1 MRASPLLI
9 LPAALALAGCASM
22 GGNVKGNFI
31 CRAPDGICSPTSNID
46 DQAIASMMGG
56 AAAGA
61 AASPIAA
68 NAPVANSAASL
79 KVVLPARTD
88 RFGRWRDETVVYV
101 EPQLAAGHP
110 ADRQLAG
117 AGAVIPARLSLV
129 ELAAGAP
136 APAELASVSQPT
148 SAKPITGELFRAEV
162 ERRLSATRK
171 GPEPVEV
178 PPSDAATA
186 PAIAAT
192 AQGDT
197 VVTAPGLGGQPAPDG
212 N

>member
-9 LPAALALAGCASM
+9 LPAALALTGCDSM

-61 AASPIAA
+61 VASPIAA
-68 NAPVANSAASL
+68 NAPAAHSAASL

-101 EPQLAAGHP
+101 EPQLAAGHS

-117 AGAVIPARLSLV
+117 PGPVIPARLSLV

-136 APAELASVSQPT
+136 APADLASVSQPT
-148 SAKPITGELFRAEV
+148 SAKPITGEVFRAEV

-171 GPEPVEV
+171 GPEPVDV
-178 PPSDAATA
+178 PPSDAETA
-186 PAIAAT
+186 AAIAAT
-192 AQGDT
+192 AQGDN
-197 VVTAPGLGGQPAPDG
+197 VVTAPGLSGQPASDG

>member
-1 MRASPLLI
+1 MRGKWLLAS
-9 LPAALALAGCASM
+9 ACLAMLGGCASM

-46 DQAIASMMGG
+46 DQAIASMTGG

-61 AASPIAA
+61 VAGAITPAAPR
-68 NAPVANSAASL
+68 SAGSL

-101 EPQLAAGHP
+101 APQLAAGS
-110 ADRQLAG
+110 DDGRQLAVSG
-117 AGAVIPARLSLV
+117 ATVPARLSLV

-136 APAELASVSQPT
+136 APAEIASASVPSPGK
-148 SAKPITGELFRAEV
+148 SVSGENFRAEV
-162 ERRLSATRK
+162 ERRLAAGSK

-178 PPSDAATA
+178 PPSDRAAAAADADQAVVSA
-186 PAIAAT
+186 PA
-192 AQGDT
+192 
-197 VVTAPGLGGQPAPDG
+197 LGGQPAPDG
-212 N
+212 M

>member
-9 LPAALALAGCASM
+9 LPAALAFTGCASM

-68 NAPVANSAASL
+68 NAPAAHSAASL

-101 EPQLAAGHP
+101 EPQLAAGP
-110 ADRQLAG
+110 ISDRLLAATG
-117 AGAVIPARLSLV
+117 SFGPARLSLV

-136 APAELASVSQPT
+136 APAEIASASVPT
-148 SAKPITGELFRAEV
+148 GSKPISGDIFRSEV
-162 ERRLSATRK
+162 ERRLAATRK
-171 GPEPVEV
+171 SPSPVDV
-178 PPSDAATA
+178 PASDAAR
-186 PAIAAT
+186 PAIASGDGEAT
-192 AQGDT
+192 
-197 VVTAPGLGGQPAPDG
+197 VTAPGLGGQPAPDG
-212 N
+212 K

>member
-1 MRASPLLI
+1 MRGKWLLAS
-9 LPAALALAGCASM
+9 ACLAMLGGCASM

-46 DQAIASMMGG
+46 DQAISSMTGG

-61 AASPIAA
+61 VAGAVTPAAPR
-68 NAPVANSAASL
+68 SAGSL

-101 EPQLAAGHP
+101 DPQLAAGS
-110 ADRQLAG
+110 DDGRQLATSSG
-117 AGAVIPARLSLV
+117 TVPARLSLV

-136 APAELASVSQPT
+136 APAEIASAAIPVAGKTVS
-148 SAKPITGELFRAEV
+148 GENFRAEV
-162 ERRLSATRK
+162 ERRLTAVPK

-178 PPSDAATA
+178 PPSDRAALAADSDQAIVSA
-186 PAIAAT
+186 PA
-192 AQGDT
+192 
-197 VVTAPGLGGQPAPDG
+197 LGGQPAPDG
-212 N
+212 M

>member
-1 MRASPLLI
+1 MRGKWLLAS
-9 LPAALALAGCASM
+9 ACLAMLGGCASM

-46 DQAIASMMGG
+46 DQAIASMTGG

-61 AASPIAA
+61 VAGAVMPAAPR
-68 NAPVANSAASL
+68 SAGSL

-101 EPQLAAGHP
+101 DPQLAAGS
-110 ADRQLAG
+110 DDGRQLATSSG
-117 AGAVIPARLSLV
+117 TVPARLSLV

-136 APAELASVSQPT
+136 APAEIASAAGPVAGKSVS
-148 SAKPITGELFRAEV
+148 GENFRAEV
-162 ERRLSATRK
+162 ERRLAAGRK

-178 PPSDAATA
+178 PPSDRAAA
-186 PAIAAT
+186 PADADQA
-192 AQGDT
+192 
-197 VVTAPGLGGQPAPDG
+197 VVSAPALGGQPAPDG
-212 N
+212 M

>member
-9 LPAALALAGCASM
+9 LPAALALTGCASM

-61 AASPIAA
+61 AAPIAA
-68 NAPVANSAASL
+68 NAPAAHSAASL

-101 EPQLAAGHP
+101 EPQLAAGHS
-110 ADRQLAG
+110 ADRHLAG
-117 AGAVIPARLSLV
+117 PGAAIPARLSLV

-148 SAKPITGELFRAEV
+148 SAKPITGEVFRAEV

-171 GPEPVEV
+171 GPEPVDV

-186 PAIAAT
+186 SAIAAT

>member
-9 LPAALALAGCASM
+9 LPAALAFTGCASM

-68 NAPVANSAASL
+68 NAPAAHSAASL

-101 EPQLAAGHP
+101 EPQLAAGHS

-117 AGAVIPARLSLV
+117 PGAAIPSRLSLV

-148 SAKPITGELFRAEV
+148 SAKPITGEVFRAEV

-171 GPEPVEV
+171 GPEPVDV
-178 PPSDAATA
+178 PPADAATA
-186 PAIAAT
+186 AAIAAT

>member
-9 LPAALALAGCASM
+9 LPAALALTGCASM

-56 AAAGA
+56 AAA
-61 AASPIAA
+61 SPIAA
-68 NAPVANSAASL
+68 NAPAAHSAASL

-101 EPQLAAGHP
+101 EPQLAAGHS

-117 AGAVIPARLSLV
+117 PGASIPARLSLV

-136 APAELASVSQPT
+136 APAELASVSQPI
-148 SAKPITGELFRAEV
+148 SAKPITGEVFRAEV

-171 GPEPVEV
+171 GPEPVDV

-186 PAIAAT
+186 AAIAAT